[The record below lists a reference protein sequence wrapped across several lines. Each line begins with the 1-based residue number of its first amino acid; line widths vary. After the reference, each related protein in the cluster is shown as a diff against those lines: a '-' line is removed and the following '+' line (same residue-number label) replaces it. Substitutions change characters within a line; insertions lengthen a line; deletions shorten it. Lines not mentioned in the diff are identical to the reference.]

1 MNVSDVVKEESK
13 MTATMDVRISDRELA
28 DFLRKA
34 IKGLA
39 KGTLTLENCELTEG
53 GIRLIYHRT
62 PKRANHN

>member
-1 MNVSDVVKEESK
+1 
-13 MTATMDVRISDRELA
+13 MTATMEVKISDRELA

-39 KGTLTLENCELTEG
+39 KGTLTLESCELMEE

-62 PKRANHN
+62 PKRANMT